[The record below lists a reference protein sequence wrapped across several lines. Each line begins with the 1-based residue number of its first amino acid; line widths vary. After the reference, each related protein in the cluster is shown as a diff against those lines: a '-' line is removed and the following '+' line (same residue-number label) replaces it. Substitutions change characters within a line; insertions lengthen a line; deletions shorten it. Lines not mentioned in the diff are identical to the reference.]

1 MRRLL
6 AVIAILIVGSIGLLL
21 ALLALGFLIDVLSA
35 LWTGVFERP
44 DYRENTGD
52 VRIVRAT
59 DPDWYWSNVQ
69 VYACLSFVLGSTAV
83 PILWLLTLGIR
94 ECFRKSKRM

>member
-69 VYACLSFVLGSTAV
+69 FYTGVSFLLGSTAM

-94 ECFRKSKRM
+94 EFFRKSKRM